1 MTKSSKHYLLIDGEG
16 LLHQA
21 FHKFEKLRSS
31 EGTPTG
37 AIFGFIRSLKMYLY
51 RFSPDDVYVVFDN
64 GHSKYRTEIL
74 GSYKEHRKRI
84 DIDYD
89 SLQSQKKQIQQ
100 LLSNLGIKY
109 IYDKARKCNYEGDDF
124 IAHLVLNV
132 VPKKSKITI
141 ITADKD
147 FNQLLK
153 STRIK
158 IYNPIKDILIYETSC
173 KAIFGYTA
181 SETVDYLSLL
191 GDSSDDI
198 PGYPGMGPVKTRRFL
213 DKYGSIKKYLEG
225 DEELRDDPK
234 HVRMEELYS
243 KNRLLID
250 LKYFCKKYPLK
261 LKDTPIV
268 EPSKFSK
275 KYLEKVANELD
286 IQSFSEVNLIKTF
299 KDQYKKTYGRES

>member
-1 MTKSSKHYLLIDGEG
+1 MIKSSKHYLLIDGEG
-16 LLHQA
+16 LLHQV
-21 FHKFEKLRSS
+21 FHKFEKLHSS
-31 EGTPTG
+31 DGTPTG

-51 RFSPDDVYVVFDN
+51 RFNPDDVYIVFDN
-64 GHSKYRTEIL
+64 GHSKYRTEVL

-84 DIDYD
+84 DVDYD
-89 SLQSQKKQIQQ
+89 SLQSQKKQIQC

-173 KAIFGYTA
+173 KALFGYSA
-181 SETVDYLSLL
+181 SETVDYLSIL

-225 DEELRDDPK
+225 DEDLRDDPK
-234 HVRMEELYS
+234 HVRMEDLYS
-243 KNRLLID
+243 KNKLLID
-250 LKYFCKKYPLK
+250 LKYFCQKYPLK

-268 EPSKFSK
+268 EPSKVNK
-275 KYLEKVANELD
+275 KYLEKVAKELD
-286 IQSFSEVNLIKTF
+286 IQSFSEANLIKTF
-299 KDQYKKTYGRES
+299 KDQYKKTYGK

>member
-1 MTKSSKHYLLIDGEG
+1 MNKSSKHYLLIDGEG

-84 DIDYD
+84 DVDYD
-89 SLQSQKKQIQQ
+89 SLQAQKKQIQQ

-225 DEELRDDPK
+225 EEELRDDPK

-275 KYLEKVANELD
+275 KYLEKVAKELD

>member
-1 MTKSSKHYLLIDGEG
+1 MIKSSKQYLVIDGEG
-16 LLHQA
+16 LLRQA
-21 FHKFEKLRSS
+21 FHKFEKLHSS
-31 EGTPTG
+31 DGIPTG

-84 DIDYD
+84 DVDYD
-89 SLQSQKKQIQQ
+89 SLQSQKKQIQSI
-100 LLSNLGIKY
+100 LSNLGIKY

-124 IAHLVLNV
+124 IAHLIINV
-132 VPKKSKITI
+132 IPKKSKVTI

-147 FNQLLK
+147 FNQLLR

-213 DKYGSIKKYLEG
+213 DKYGSIKKYLDG

-234 HVRMEELYS
+234 HVRMEEIYS
-243 KNRLLID
+243 KNKLLID
-250 LKYFCKKYPLK
+250 LKYFCQKYPLK

-286 IQSFSEVNLIKTF
+286 IQSFSEASLIKTF
-299 KDQYKKTYGRES
+299 KDQYQKTYGK

>member
-1 MTKSSKHYLLIDGEG
+1 MIKSSKQYLVIDGEG

-21 FHKFEKLRSS
+21 FHKFDKFRSS
-31 EGTPTG
+31 DGTPTG

-64 GHSKYRTEIL
+64 GHSKHRTEIL

-84 DIDYD
+84 DVDYD
-89 SLQSQKKQIQQ
+89 SLQSQKKQIQS

-124 IAHLVLNV
+124 IAHLILNV
-132 VPKKSKITI
+132 IPKKSKVTI

-147 FNQLLK
+147 FNQLLR

-243 KNRLLID
+243 KNKLLID
-250 LKYFCKKYPLK
+250 LKYFCQKYPLK

-275 KYLEKVANELD
+275 KYLEKVAKELD
-286 IQSFSEVNLIKTF
+286 IQSFSEASLIKTF
-299 KDQYKKTYGRES
+299 KDQYQKTYGK